1 MTDDSGKQLA
11 GHESQ
16 VDGLVEEQDAG
27 DADTTRDTARDTT
40 AAPGRAVP
48 DTAAEG
54 VEPAQEVPGGPQVD
68 VPMGPGNVPDQR

>member
-16 VDGLVEEQDAG
+16 VDGLVEKKDAG
-27 DADTTRDTARDTT
+27 DDDTSRDTT

-48 DTAAEG
+48 DTASEG
-54 VEPAQEVPGGPQVD
+54 VEAAQEVPGGPQVD

>member
-1 MTDDSGKQLA
+1 MTDDSGKHLA
-11 GHESQ
+11 GHESE
-16 VDGLVEEQDAG
+16 VDGLVEKKDAG
-27 DADTTRDTARDTT
+27 DDETERDTT